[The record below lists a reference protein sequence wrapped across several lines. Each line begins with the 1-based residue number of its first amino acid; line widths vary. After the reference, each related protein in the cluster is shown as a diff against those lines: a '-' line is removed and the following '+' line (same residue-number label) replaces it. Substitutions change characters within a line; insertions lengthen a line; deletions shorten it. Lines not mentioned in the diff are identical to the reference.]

1 MVAMAPIFDT
11 GNSLFYN
18 KEFIPTNEYLL
29 DITVT
34 SFKRREVD
42 MLQFVSNKESVNTDK
57 LEGFAEEVEN
67 ILKKYTAMPEVRAEQ
82 IVKSVEQ
89 KIEYLKLFQ
98 QGKKIWKKEKYWQG
112 GFVSNIT
119 VMRNGE
125 TLVIGEQPRLI
136 VNLKDQKN
144 YIEVNGRRLL
154 GCGKIYT

>member
-1 MVAMAPIFDT
+1 M
-11 GNSLFYN
+11 
-18 KEFIPTNEYLL
+18 
-29 DITVT
+29 
-34 SFKRREVD
+34 
-42 MLQFVSNKESVNTDK
+42 NTDK

-112 GFVSNIT
+112 GVVSNIT